1 MNRHGVQLLLAA
13 AAAAGAVVCW
23 PWISTMVD
31 VAPVTEGEPSTVSV
45 VYHPPVML
53 LIWLLLT
60 VAGVLVVL
68 GLAGLRRGRTLDG
81 DTP

>member
-1 MNRHGVQLLLAA
+1 M
-13 AAAAGAVVCW
+13 
-23 PWISTMVD
+23 D